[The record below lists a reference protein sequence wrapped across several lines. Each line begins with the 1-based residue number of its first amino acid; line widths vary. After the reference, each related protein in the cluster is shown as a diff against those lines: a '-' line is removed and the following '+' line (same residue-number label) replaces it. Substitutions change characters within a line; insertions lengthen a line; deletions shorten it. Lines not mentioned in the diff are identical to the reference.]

1 MAQWI
6 AERPGLSR
14 EEFIDD
20 IPFPETQNYVKRIL
34 SAADEYRRLYGD
46 GAAVSKAGATSKKPA
61 VSRTGKAPAKK
72 KAPAKGGKKKA

>member
-1 MAQWI
+1 VAQWI

-34 SAADEYRRLYGD
+34 GCVEDYRVLYGSETAARTAAPTLPKKKV
-46 GAAVSKAGATSKKPA
+46 GAA
-61 VSRTGKAPAKK
+61 
-72 KAPAKGGKKKA
+72 GGRN